1 MKLSLK
7 VDQNMKR
14 EIEQLKRKYLVS
26 QREMSKY

>member
-14 EIEQLKRKYLVS
+14 EIERLKRKYLVS
-26 QREMSKY
+26 QREISKY